1 MDEYTS
7 PTVDEVRDI
16 LYNSKD
22 IKWETVSESYKK
34 KLIEDAMQSLD
45 WKFGSWRGFSTFTRA
60 DLVRYINGRIPY
72 SQEMRQIANGC

>member
-45 WKFGSWRGFSTFTRA
+45 WKFGSWRGFGTFFHA
-60 DLVRYINGRIPY
+60 DLLRYINDRIH
-72 SQEMRQIANGC
+72 SNQEARQIGNGC